1 MKKMLSCFSIATLAA
16 ATLFTAPIAR
26 AIPQPP
32 PLAFGQE
39 PWAEP
44 PGELQGIEREGF
56 HDGIEGARKDAEN
69 HRPPNVNNR
78 EEYRHPHYGGADRQ
92 AYRRGYRRGYRV
104 GVEHLMHGDHD
115 HDYR

>member
-1 MKKMLSCFSIATLAA
+1 MKKMLSCLSIATLAA

-26 AIPQPP
+26 AIPEPP
-32 PLAFGQE
+32 PLAVGQE

-69 HRPPNVNNR
+69 HRPPNVHNR
-78 EEYRHPHYGGADRQ
+78 DEYRHPRYRGADRD
-92 AYRRGYRRGYRV
+92 AYRRGYRRGYQV